1 MLKKIKKWFQNLGK
15 EKCPNCGL
23 IGFDENILKKTFIEK
38 KTVSRAYQKVD
49 RGSIMRGSSNHPRDG
64 SFTTEFYDEEVSI
77 YNMDYLCNNCKYVIQ
92 KIANI
97 GDAKVLMSFS
107 EYQKTLGNSND

>member
-38 KTVSRAYQKVD
+38 KLYQELIKKL
-49 RGSIMRGSSNHPRDG
+49 I
-64 SFTTEFYDEEVSI
+64 EE
-77 YNMDYLCNNCKYVIQ
+77 
-92 KIANI
+92 A
-97 GDAKVLMSFS
+97 
-107 EYQKTLGNSND
+107 